1 MSADD
6 MAAAEGAAMF
16 HDLPV
21 DIRVVIGT
29 ATPLVGEVLSLTRDS
44 VIPLTSRIDD
54 PVLVYVGDRL
64 IARGE
69 LEAQEDGT
77 GLSVRITEIPG
88 KGGS

>member
-1 MSADD
+1 MDVD
-6 MAAAEGAAMF
+6 TVF

-64 IARGE
+64 IAKGE
-69 LEAQEDGT
+69 LETQEDGT
-77 GLSVRITEIPG
+77 GLAVRIIEIPG
-88 KGGS
+88 KGGP